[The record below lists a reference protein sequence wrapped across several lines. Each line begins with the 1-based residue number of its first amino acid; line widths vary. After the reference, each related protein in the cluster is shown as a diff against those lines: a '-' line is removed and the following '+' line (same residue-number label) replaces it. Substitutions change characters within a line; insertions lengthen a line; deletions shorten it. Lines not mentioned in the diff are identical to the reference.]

1 MMSTRIHIKH
11 NKKQTGSTLII
22 GMFILILVMLL
33 GVTAMKVSDTQFQL
47 AGNLQ
52 FEDLA
57 MNNAEAAVDA
67 GERWLAGTTG
77 SAKNYLNSGFT
88 TAATVNYT
96 SAGGNAMTAGLYP
109 IASSPDPFNYSTWSG
124 LQVEANSN
132 QAYLIKLASK
142 NSSLIGSNQV
152 TGSRA
157 SSGCSK
163 VNTYQ
168 ITAKGTSARGATKF
182 VQSYYSVLSC

>member
-1 MMSTRIHIKH
+1 MSVGVHFKQYQ
-11 NKKQTGSTLII
+11 KQTGSTLIL
-22 GMFILILVMLL
+22 GLFILILIMLL

-57 MNNAEAAVDA
+57 MNNAEAAIDA

-77 SAKNYLNSGFT
+77 GTKNYLNAGFT

-96 SAGGNAMTAGLYP
+96 SDGGNAMTTKLYP
-109 IASSPDPFNYSTWSG
+109 LASTPDPFTDSTWSG

-132 QAYLIKLASK
+132 QSYFIQLAST
-142 NSSLIGSNQV
+142 NSSLVGSNQA
-152 TGSRA
+152 TGGRA

-163 VNTYQ
+163 VNTYR
-168 ITAKGTSARGATKF
+168 IIARGTSARGATKF
-182 VQSYYSVLSC
+182 VQSYYSALSC

>member
-1 MMSTRIHIKH
+1 MLVSAYFKH
-11 NKKQTGSTLII
+11 HQNQSGSTLIL
-22 GMFILILVMLL
+22 GLFILVLIMLL

-57 MNNAEAAVDA
+57 MNSAEAAVDA
-67 GERWLAGTTG
+67 GERWLAGSTG
-77 SAKNYLNSGFT
+77 STKNYLNAGFT

-96 SAGGNAMTAGLYP
+96 SAGNNAMTIKLYP
-109 IASSPDPFNYSTWSG
+109 ISATPNPFTDSTWSG

-132 QAYLIKLASK
+132 QSYFIQLASN
-142 NSSLIGSNQV
+142 NSTLVGSNQV
-152 TGSRA
+152 VGAHR

-163 VNTYQ
+163 VNTYR
-168 ITAKGTSARGATKF
+168 IIGRGVSARGATKF
-182 VQSYYSVLSC
+182 VQSFYSVLSC

>member
-1 MMSTRIHIKH
+1 MSARIHFKY
-11 NKKQTGSTLII
+11 NLKQTGSTLIM

-33 GVTAMKVSDTQFQL
+33 GVMAMKVSDTQFQL

-57 MNNAEAAVDA
+57 MNNAEAAIDA

-77 SAKNYLNSGFT
+77 STKNYVNAGFT
-88 TAATVNYT
+88 TASTLNYT
-96 SAGGNAMTAGLYP
+96 SAGSNAITAKLYP
-109 IASSPDPFNYSTWSG
+109 LSSSFPDPFNDTTWSS
-124 LQVEANSN
+124 LQVEGNSN
-132 QAYLIKLASK
+132 QRYFIQLASK
-142 NSSLIGSNQV
+142 NSTLIGSNQV
-152 TGSRA
+152 IGGRGSSA
-157 SSGCSK
+157 CSK
-163 VNTYQ
+163 VNTYR